1 MPINSIILPNHI
13 PIKLSRIVLG
23 IGIDR
28 DIIGE
33 RDISWEFTCTQY
45 IPQDGAPR
53 L

>member
-1 MPINSIILPNHI
+1 MLG
-13 PIKLSRIVLG
+13 IV

-45 IPQDGAPR
+45 IPQDGAPG